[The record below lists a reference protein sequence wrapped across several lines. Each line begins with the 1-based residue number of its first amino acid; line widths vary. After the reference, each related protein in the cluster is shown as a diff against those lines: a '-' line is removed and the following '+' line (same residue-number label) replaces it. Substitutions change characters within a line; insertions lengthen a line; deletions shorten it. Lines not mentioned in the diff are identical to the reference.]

1 MKKSKWGEWIIF
13 YCGIFIIIFFIS
25 ELKGGFNRTLSGLIS
40 IKAMIPDIP
49 FIAVLSF
56 ILVLVYIYA
65 KKRNSK

>member
-1 MKKSKWGEWIIF
+1 MKKNKWKEWIIF

-25 ELKGGFNRTLSGLIS
+25 ELKGGFNRTLSEPIS

-65 KKRNSK
+65 KNSNIK